1 MAAAAKGAREQ
12 IAFYASTPAYR
23 PVLELH
29 GWGDLQPELNT
40 LSKRGEWEKMGE
52 LIDDDVLNA
61 FAVVAPLDEVATEVR
76 NRFDDIVD
84 RFSFYTP
91 YKADPEIWKVRAGRL
106 PLGLAPT
113 GEGGTAATPCALD
126 ARVRL
131 HSMWLEDGK
140 VPNWAEQVTAIA
152 TAVSSLALLSAI
164 GAVIF
169 AARQARETRIGR
181 QAETAVEFFRRWNES
196 SLEETRRLVA
206 QFETNEAL
214 RDAMVRFIAENSQ
227 SAYVLYRELDYFEQL
242 GALEKHGGFDFELIR
257 SFLGQ
262 RLIDRWEMWQPTI
275 EVIGGRSAYPM
286 FDRLV
291 AKVRAAG

>member
-1 MAAAAKGAREQ
+1 
-12 IAFYASTPAYR
+12 
-23 PVLELH
+23 
-29 GWGDLQPELNT
+29 
-40 LSKRGEWEKMGE
+40 
-52 LIDDDVLNA
+52 
-61 FAVVAPLDEVATEVR
+61 
-76 NRFDDIVD
+76 
-84 RFSFYTP
+84 
-91 YKADPEIWKVRAGRL
+91 
-106 PLGLAPT
+106 
-113 GEGGTAATPCALD
+113 
-126 ARVRL
+126 
-131 HSMWLEDGK
+131 LEDGT

-152 TAVSSLALLSAI
+152 TAVSALALLSAI

-181 QAETAVEFFRRWNES
+181 QAETAVEFFRRWNEP

-242 GALEKHGGFDFELIR
+242 GALVKHGGFDFELIR
-257 SFLGQ
+257 SLLGQ

-286 FDRLV
+286 FDQLV
-291 AKVRAAG
+291 ARMRAAQ